1 MEQRRAR
8 IGIAGVVLIGL
19 LVVFGLAAFVS
30 PFASSQPDGL
40 NKVAAD
46 HGFDATARRSVTQ
59 DSPLADYAV
68 KNVDDEKVTKGLAG
82 IIGVTIT
89 LAVAAAV
96 FGGLGY
102 AVRRRTGAT

>member
-1 MEQRRAR
+1 M
-8 IGIAGVVLIGL
+8 
-19 LVVFGLAAFVS
+19 
-30 PFASSQPDGL
+30 
-40 NKVAAD
+40 
-46 HGFDATARRSVTQ
+46 
-59 DSPLADYAV
+59 